1 MSEEQ
6 PSREQIDEWLYD
18 GAVALCQGDT
28 DIARDLLLRV
38 VEAEEW
44 NEEGWLWLSGAVDDV
59 EDKLT
64 ALRNVLTINPENEYA
79 NMGLAWIDKKK

>member
-6 PSREQIDEWLYD
+6 PTTEQVAEWLYD
-18 GAVALCQGDT
+18 GAVALCQGDI

-44 NEEGWLWLSGAVDDV
+44 NEEGWLWLSGAVDDT

-64 ALRNVLTINPENEYA
+64 ALRNVLTINPDNEYA
-79 NMGLAWIDKKK
+79 NMGLAWLQKK